1 MDALDLSIGKLRDYV
16 DKKRKDGR
24 LIREMVCPKTI
35 EELLSGLP
43 IRVGEGAGPP
53 IILKEDTFLELGNPS
68 IGGCSFVLWTND
80 LSLIKGGQI
89 TLIGPGIQESSGKS
103 MPFGQAILLAGK
115 MLREENHLEL
125 EKAQYMILGEIEGY
139 MIRSVPRRMWT
150 RVSNK
155 AGGEGFSFEHL
166 GRALMAILRSK
177 LPSLEA
183 MEVIFV
189 TSGKEDI
196 EALESIA
203 VEVEK
208 VTTWFR
214 KLKRSEDGL
223 YECNTDDCDHCEEKT
238 VCDTVREVRVLRNKK
253 RFRKGK

>member
-1 MDALDLSIGKLRDYV
+1 METLDLCIGKLRDYV
-16 DKKRKDGR
+16 EKKRDDGR

-43 IRVGEGAGPP
+43 IRVGEAAGPK
-53 IILKEDTFLELGNPS
+53 IILKEDTFVELGNPS

-80 LSLIKGGQI
+80 LSLVKGGQI
-89 TLIGPGIQESSGKS
+89 TLIGPGIQEARGKS
-103 MPFGQAILLAGK
+103 LPFGQVILLAGE
-115 MLREENHLEL
+115 MLREEDHLQL

-150 RVSNK
+150 RVSNE
-155 AGGEGFSFEHL
+155 AGGKGFSFENL

-177 LPSLEA
+177 LASVEA
-183 MEVIFV
+183 MEVLFV
-189 TSGKEDI
+189 TSSKEDI

-208 VTTWFR
+208 VTNWFR

-223 YECNTDDCDHCEEKT
+223 YECTADDCDDCEEKT
-238 VCDTVREVRVLRNKK
+238 VCDTVREVRVLRKQK
-253 RFRKGK
+253 AF